1 METCDLKDA
10 ARSDRAQFTSASEC
24 CLSTALR
31 AASFRSNSALWENC
45 DQSCAAI
52 VGQMGRL
59 TGANATFTIIWLILE
74 RPRGRSPDH
83 IIQEEHMKRT
93 YQPNK
98 RKRAKTHGFRARMA
112 TKGGRQVLARR
123 RAKGRKRLTV
133 SD

>member
-1 METCDLKDA
+1 M
-10 ARSDRAQFTSASEC
+10 R
-24 CLSTALR
+24 
-31 AASFRSNSALWENC
+31 WEKC
-45 DQSCAAI
+45 DQICAGV
-52 VGQMGRL
+52 VGQTGRL
-59 TGANATFTIIWLILE
+59 TGANVTLTIIWLE
-74 RPRGRSPDH
+74 SRTSGGRSPDH
-83 IIQEEHMKRT
+83 ILQEEHMKRT